1 MKRALIFCLSVLMI
15 VSLVSCSSV
24 TPPDKVVESFF
35 AHIKASE
42 MEEMRALLV
51 APGSLDSDIVDLDQ
65 NASEPIDVR
74 KLLGRMT
81 YEVGAAKVN
90 GDRAEVPVKVTAMD
104 LAAMMAVL
112 MTEFLPKAFEAAF
125 GGEELDVESEMKQ
138 FFADAVDDPEAKMVT
153 NNITIH
159 LVKVED
165 QWKIDLNEDNS
176 LEFVNA
182 VSGGLVNFLSDIAE
196 SFQFPE

>member
-1 MKRALIFCLSVLMI
+1 M
-15 VSLVSCSSV
+15 
-24 TPPDKVVESFF
+24 
-35 AHIKASE
+35 
-42 MEEMRALLV
+42 
-51 APGSLDSDIVDLDQ
+51 DLDQ

-125 GGEELDVESEMKQ
+125 SGEELDVESEMNQ
-138 FFADAVDDPEAKMVT
+138 FFADAVDDPEAKMVMST
-153 NNITIH
+153 AT
-159 LVKVED
+159 
-165 QWKIDLNEDNS
+165 
-176 LEFVNA
+176 
-182 VSGGLVNFLSDIAE
+182 
-196 SFQFPE
+196 

>member
-1 MKRALIFCLSVLMI
+1 M
-15 VSLVSCSSV
+15 
-24 TPPDKVVESFF
+24 
-35 AHIKASE
+35 
-42 MEEMRALLV
+42 
-51 APGSLDSDIVDLDQ
+51 
-65 NASEPIDVR
+65 
-74 KLLGRMT
+74 
-81 YEVGAAKVN
+81 N

-125 GGEELDVESEMKQ
+125 SGEELDVESEMNQ

-159 LVKVED
+159 LVRVED

-182 VSGGLVNFLSDIAE
+182 VSGGLVNFLSDMAE